1 MPKGG
6 LTYAS
11 REACLAQ
18 ARKLNKDTS
27 PCMNLPSA
35 DVNRV
40 KNTAGSGEG
49 IAANMKGAPTLKGPK
64 Y

>member
-18 ARKLNKDTS
+18 ARKLGKDSS

-35 DVNRV
+35 DTDRV
-40 KNTAGSGEG
+40 KNTAGSGKG
-49 IAANMKGAPTLKGPK
+49 IATNMKGASTLKGPK